1 MSNIYAGI
9 ELGTDSIK
17 VIVMEKMADQ
27 YHVLSSACC
36 PSLGIKNSYVV
47 DIKSAANAVKKA
59 IKTASDMLGI
69 KIGKVIACV
78 PPTHCRMDIVV
89 GEVEVMNS
97 KGITG
102 EDVSNVLNEAMKDQ
116 DFSEYELVTAMP
128 ISFKLDEE
136 DNIKDPK
143 GKKGD
148 VLGAKIVIA
157 TMPKEELYRFLEVL
171 KLSGVEVVDIAFTST
186 GDYYAI
192 KNNRY
197 DNIVGAIVNIG
208 EATTNIA
215 VYNKGIQIKNSVI
228 PVGSCHV
235 DKDVS
240 YIFKINED
248 VAKRLKETFA
258 VSMSSYADAT
268 DIIELKNNKGEF
280 KEISQVGVS
289 KVVEARVRE
298 ILKLAKNEIKNLTNR
313 EISYIIITGGLS
325 ELAGFVYLVDE
336 QFGAMAKVCNISTM
350 GLRHNKYSSVYG
362 VVKYFDDKLTLR
374 GKSYNMI
381 DSEEF
386 DDLISSQQK
395 LVNNDNIIGKV
406 FGHFFDS

>member
-1 MSNIYAGI
+1 MGSIYAGI
-9 ELGTDSIK
+9 ELGTSSIK
-17 VIVMEKMADQ
+17 VVVLEKLAEQ

-36 PSLGIKNSYVV
+36 ESFGIKDSHVV
-47 DIKSAANAVKKA
+47 DIKLAASAVKKA
-59 IKTASDMLGI
+59 IKSASEMLGI
-69 KIGKVIACV
+69 KITKAIVCV
-78 PPTHCRMDIVV
+78 PPTHCNMDIVS
-89 GEVEVMNS
+89 GECEVINPKNIS
-97 KGITG
+97 G
-102 EDVSNVLNEAMKDQ
+102 EDVSNVINEALKDK

-128 ISFKLDEE
+128 ISFKIDDLD
-136 DNIKDPK
+136 NVKDPK
-143 GKKGD
+143 GKRGS
-148 VLGAKIVIA
+148 VLGAKIVTG
-157 TMPKEELYRFLEVL
+157 TMPKEELYRFLEAL
-171 KLSGVEVVDIAFTST
+171 KLAGVEAVDIAFTST
-186 GDYYAI
+186 GDYFTI
-192 KNNRY
+192 KNSRY
-197 DNIVGAIVNIG
+197 DGIVGAIINIG
-208 EATTNIA
+208 ETTTNIA
-215 VYNKGIQIKNSVI
+215 IYNRGIQIKNAVL
-228 PVGSCHV
+228 PVGSNNA
-235 DKDVS
+235 DKDVA

-258 VSMSSYADAT
+258 VSMGNYADTT
-268 DIIELKNNKGEF
+268 DSIELKNNRGEL

-313 EISYIIITGGLS
+313 EISYIIVTGGLS
-325 ELAGFVYLVDE
+325 ELAGFGYLVDE

-350 GLRHNKYSSVYG
+350 GLRHNKYSSVLG

-381 DSEEF
+381 NSEEF